1 MKFGG
6 ICISMCQCGSSIRS
20 DRQMEQCR
28 KWIGRKK
35 WWTSDCMQKAAAAEI
50 GDKTGQ
56 DRTHSEAEEEEDKGK
71 VNDCL

>member
-6 ICISMCQCGSSIRS
+6 ICISMCQCGSSGGRIRS

-28 KWIGRKK
+28 KMDRAQKNGGLQIVCKKSGGRNRR
-35 WWTSDCMQKAAAAEI
+35 
-50 GDKTGQ
+50 Q
-56 DRTHSEAEEEEDKGK
+56 DRTGHSEAEEEDKGK